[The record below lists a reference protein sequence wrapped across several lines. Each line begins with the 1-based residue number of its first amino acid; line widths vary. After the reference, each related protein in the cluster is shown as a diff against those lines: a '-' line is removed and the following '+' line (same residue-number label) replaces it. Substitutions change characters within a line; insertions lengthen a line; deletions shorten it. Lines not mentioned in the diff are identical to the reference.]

1 MTRVF
6 AVCNQKGGVG
16 KTTTAVNL
24 AASLTAAR
32 KKVLLVDLDPQGNAT
47 TGCGLNKNELA
58 RNCADVLL
66 RNVAVDEV
74 RTSAPHGGFD
84 VLPAHPDLTE
94 AELKCAD
101 CGLEAEDRR
110 EYRLREVLAGSE
122 DDYILVDCP
131 PSLNI
136 LTINALVAADR
147 VIVPTQCEFYALE
160 GLRSLLDTIARV
172 SRQANQRLAIAG
184 ILRTMY
190 DSRNTLS
197 HEVSDAL
204 LEHFGEQVYRTMIP
218 RNVTLAEAPSH
229 GRPVLSYDPSSRGAV
244 AYLMLAGEI
253 LRRESSE
260 PGAAT

>member
-1 MTRVF
+1 MTQAF
-6 AVCNQKGGVG
+6 AICNQKGGVG
-16 KTTTAVNL
+16 KTTTAINL
-24 AASLTAAR
+24 AASLTSAG
-32 KKVLLVDLDPQGNAT
+32 KKVLLVDVDPQGNAT

-58 RNCADVLL
+58 QSCTDVLL
-66 RNVAVDEV
+66 GNAAVAKV
-74 RTSAPHGGFD
+74 RTPAPYGGFD
-84 VLPAHPDLTE
+84 MLPADPDLTE
-94 AELKCAD
+94 AEVRLVM
-101 CGLEAEDRR
+101 EDRR
-110 EYRLREVLAGSE
+110 EYRLREALEGST
-122 DDYILVDCP
+122 DDYILIDCP

-160 GLRSLLDTIARV
+160 GLSALLDTIARI
-172 SRQANQRLAIAG
+172 SQQANQKLAIAG

-190 DSRNTLS
+190 DSRNKLS
-197 HEVSDAL
+197 HEVSEAL

-229 GRPVLSYDPSSRGAV
+229 GRPVSSYDPSSRGAV

-253 LRRESSE
+253 LRREGSE

>member
-1 MTRVF
+1 MTQVF

-16 KTTTAVNL
+16 KTTTAINL
-24 AASLTAAR
+24 AASLTAAG
-32 KKVLLVDLDPQGNAT
+32 KKVLLADVDPQGNAT
-47 TGCGLNKNELA
+47 TGCGLNKNDLVQS
-58 RNCADVLL
+58 CTDVLL
-66 RNVAVDEV
+66 GGTSVSEV
-74 RTSAPHGGFD
+74 CVPAPDSGFD
-84 VLPAHPDLTE
+84 VLPAGPDLTE
-94 AELKCAD
+94 AEVRLVM
-101 CGLEAEDRR
+101 EDNR
-110 EYRLREVLAGSE
+110 EYRLREALVGST
-122 DDYILVDCP
+122 DDYILIDCP

-160 GLRSLLDTIARV
+160 GLSALLDTLARI
-172 SRQANQRLAIAG
+172 SQQANRKLAIAG

-190 DSRNTLS
+190 DSRNKLS
-197 HEVSDAL
+197 HEVSEAL

-229 GRPVLSYDPSSRGAV
+229 GRPVSSYDPSSRGAV

-260 PGAAT
+260 LGAAT

>member
-1 MTRVF
+1 MTKAF
-6 AVCNQKGGVG
+6 AICNQKGGVG
-16 KTTTAVNL
+16 KTTTAINL
-24 AASLTAAR
+24 AASLTSAG
-32 KKVLLVDLDPQGNAT
+32 KKVLLVDVDPQGNAT

-58 RNCADVLL
+58 QSCTDVLL
-66 RNVAVDEV
+66 GNALVAKV
-74 RTSAPHGGFD
+74 RMPAPYGGFD
-84 VLPAHPDLTE
+84 VLPAGPDLTE
-94 AELKCAD
+94 AEVRLVM
-101 CGLEAEDRR
+101 EDRR
-110 EYRLREVLAGSE
+110 EYRLREALEGSM
-122 DDYILVDCP
+122 DDYILIDCP

-160 GLRSLLDTIARV
+160 GLSALLDTIARI
-172 SRQANQRLAIAG
+172 SQQANQKLAIAG

-190 DSRNTLS
+190 DSRNKLS
-197 HEVSDAL
+197 QEVSEAL

-229 GRPVLSYDPSSRGAV
+229 GRPVSSYDPSSRGAV

-260 PGAAT
+260 LGVAT

>member
-1 MTRVF
+1 MTQVF

-16 KTTTAVNL
+16 KTTTAINL
-24 AASLTAAR
+24 AASLTVAG
-32 KKVLLVDLDPQGNAT
+32 KKVLLADVDPQGNAT
-47 TGCGLNKNELA
+47 TGCGLNKNDLA
-58 RNCADVLL
+58 QSCTDVLL
-66 RNVAVDEV
+66 GGTPVSEV
-74 RTSAPHGGFD
+74 RVPAPDSGFD
-84 VLPAHPDLTE
+84 VLPADPDLTE
-94 AELKCAD
+94 AEVRLVM
-101 CGLEAEDRR
+101 EDNR
-110 EYRLREVLAGSE
+110 EYRLREALAGST
-122 DDYILVDCP
+122 DDYILIDCP

-160 GLRSLLDTIARV
+160 GLSALLDTLARI
-172 SRQANQRLAIAG
+172 SQQANRKLAIAG

-190 DSRNTLS
+190 DSRNKLS
-197 HEVSDAL
+197 HEVSEAL

-229 GRPVLSYDPSSRGAV
+229 GRPVSSYDPSSRGAV

-260 PGAAT
+260 LGAAT